1 MTNLFNKR
9 NLYIGSFSFLYVI
22 VAVVSL
28 IHSFSFFGLANTTI
42 MSVLLGVAFEIG
54 QAVVLFSILSTKKE
68 QSKIVPWV
76 LMVVL
81 TLVQVMGNIFAS
93 YKYIVT
99 NSVADLQYFK
109 DPIFVWTNLP
119 DKMTTVIVTYIV
131 GAILPIIALLM
142 TSTLADFINGS
153 DASLE
158 APDDT
163 VDDNKVDGTSTVT
176 DTNNTLAHPNN
187 ITDNSSP
194 TVDTKVGELSTEV
207 EPTLESTTTT
217 SNTSPMIEPT
227 STLDNSSPTV
237 DPSPTVNTSTT
248 KDNVV
253 DDSSTTVEPTKEPT
267 KEPNRFINL

>member
-1 MTNLFNKR
+1 MTKFLNKR

-42 MSVLLGVAFEIG
+42 MSVLLGIAFEIG

-68 QSKIVPWV
+68 QSKVVPWV
-76 LMVVL
+76 LMTVL
-81 TLVQVMGNIFAS
+81 TIVQVMGNIFAS

-109 DPIFVWTNLP
+109 DPIFIWTNLP

-158 APDDT
+158 SPDDNTDITGT
-163 VDDNKVDGTSTVT
+163 VNVNTNDVDLLDTPTDDKSVNKVNSIST
-176 DTNNTLAHPNN
+176 
-187 ITDNSSP
+187 
-194 TVDTKVGELSTEV
+194 
-207 EPTLESTTTT
+207 
-217 SNTSPMIEPT
+217 
-227 STLDNSSPTV
+227 
-237 DPSPTVNTSTT
+237 
-248 KDNVV
+248 DNVV
-253 DDSSTTVEPTKEPT
+253 YTPDSEVVDNTSDDSTDSEVVDVENKP
-267 KEPNRFINL
+267 EPNRFINI

>member
-163 VDDNKVDGTSTVT
+163 VDDNKVDGSSTVT

-187 ITDNSSP
+187 ITVDPSS
-194 TVDTKVGELSTEV
+194 
-207 EPTLESTTTT
+207 
-217 SNTSPMIEPT
+217 
-227 STLDNSSPTV
+227 TV
-237 DPSPTVNTSTT
+237 DPSTTVNTSTT

-253 DDSSTTVEPTKEPT
+253 VDPSPTVDTKVCEPSPTVDTKVDSTSPTVDTKVDESSPTVEPTKEPN
-267 KEPNRFINL
+267 KFINL

>member
-1 MTNLFNKR
+1 MTKFLNKR

-42 MSVLLGVAFEIG
+42 MSVLLGIAFEIG

-68 QSKIVPWV
+68 QSKVVPWV
-76 LMVVL
+76 LMTVL
-81 TLVQVMGNIFAS
+81 TIVQVMGNIFAS

-109 DPIFVWTNLP
+109 DPIFIWTNLP

-158 APDDT
+158 SPDDT
-163 VDDNKVDGTSTVT
+163 IDVQ
-176 DTNNTLAHPNN
+176 
-187 ITDNSSP
+187 P
-194 TVDTKVGELSTEV
+194 TVIKSNTG
-207 EPTLESTTTT
+207 STTTT
-217 SNTSPMIEPT
+217 NENT
-227 STLDNSSPTV
+227 NV
-237 DPSPTVNTSTT
+237 DTTTVNTNTATT
-248 KDNVV
+248 TNENTNVDTTTVNTNSVDDVDTDITDNVV
-253 DDSSTTVEPTKEPT
+253 YTPDSEVVDNTSDDSTDSEVVDVENKP
-267 KEPNRFINL
+267 EPNRFINI

>member
-163 VDDNKVDGTSTVT
+163 TDNA
-176 DTNNTLAHPNN
+176 LAHPNN
-187 ITDNSSP
+187 TTDSPSP
-194 TVDTKVGELSTEV
+194 TA
-207 EPTLESTTTT
+207 
-217 SNTSPMIEPT
+217 
-227 STLDNSSPTV
+227 
-237 DPSPTVNTSTT
+237 DPSPMTNTSTT

-253 DDSSTTVEPTKEPT
+253 DDSSTTVDTKVDKPSTTIAPTIDNTTTVDPSTTVEPTTTVDSSSPM
-267 KEPNRFINL
+267 KEPNRFINI

>member
-1 MTNLFNKR
+1 MTKFLNKR

-42 MSVLLGVAFEIG
+42 MSVLLGIAFEIG

-68 QSKIVPWV
+68 QSKVVPWV
-76 LMVVL
+76 LMTVL
-81 TLVQVMGNIFAS
+81 TIVQVMGNIFAS

-109 DPIFVWTNLP
+109 DPIFIWTNLP

-158 APDDT
+158 SPDDT
-163 VDDNKVDGTSTVT
+163 IDVQ
-176 DTNNTLAHPNN
+176 
-187 ITDNSSP
+187 P
-194 TVDTKVGELSTEV
+194 TVVNSNTD
-207 EPTLESTTTT
+207 STTTT
-217 SNTSPMIEPT
+217 NENTNVDT
-227 STLDNSSPTV
+227 TTV
-237 DPSPTVNTSTT
+237 DTNSTT
-248 KDNVV
+248 TTNENTNVDTTTVDTNSVDDVDTDITDNVV
-253 DDSSTTVEPTKEPT
+253 YTPDSEVVDNTSDDSTDTEVVDVENKP
-267 KEPNRFINL
+267 EPNRFINI

>member
-1 MTNLFNKR
+1 MTKFLNKR

-42 MSVLLGVAFEIG
+42 MSVLLGIAFEIG

-68 QSKIVPWV
+68 QSKVVPWV
-76 LMVVL
+76 LMTVL
-81 TLVQVMGNIFAS
+81 TIVQVMGNIFAS

-109 DPIFVWTNLP
+109 DPIFIWTNLP

-158 APDDT
+158 SPDDT
-163 VDDNKVDGTSTVT
+163 TDVTTSTNNSTVRDVVNESTTVDTVDTSTVSPAT
-176 DTNNTLAHPNN
+176 VVSDSTTTGNTTLNNTVVDDTNIVTTTVDNTVNDSVT
-187 ITDNSSP
+187 TDVNSVTD
-194 TVDTKVGELSTEV
+194 TVDTH
-207 EPTLESTTTT
+207 
-217 SNTSPMIEPT
+217 
-227 STLDNSSPTV
+227 
-237 DPSPTVNTSTT
+237 
-248 KDNVV
+248 V
-253 DDSSTTVEPTKEPT
+253 DDSATVVEDKP
-267 KEPNRFINL
+267 EPNRFINI

>member
-1 MTNLFNKR
+1 MTKFLNKR

-42 MSVLLGVAFEIG
+42 MSVLLGIAFEIG
-54 QAVVLFSILSTKKE
+54 QAVVLVSILSTKKE
-68 QSKIVPWV
+68 QSKVVPWV
-76 LMVVL
+76 LMTVL
-81 TLVQVMGNIFAS
+81 TIVQVMGNIFAS

-109 DPIFVWTNLP
+109 DPIFIWTNLP

-158 APDDT
+158 SPDDT
-163 VDDNKVDGTSTVT
+163 IDVQPTVVKSNTDSTTTVDNSTTTVDTNSVDDVDADITDNVVYTPDSEVVDKVDGTGTVDVTSTVNVN
-176 DTNNTLAHPNN
+176 DTS
-187 ITDNSSP
+187 ID
-194 TVDTKVGELSTEV
+194 
-207 EPTLESTTTT
+207 TT
-217 SNTSPMIEPT
+217 STDSE
-227 STLDNSSPTV
+227 
-237 DPSPTVNTSTT
+237 
-248 KDNVV
+248 VV
-253 DDSSTTVEPTKEPT
+253 DVENKP
-267 KEPNRFINL
+267 EPNRFINI

>member
-158 APDDT
+158 APDDDTVDDT
-163 VDDNKVDGTSTVT
+163 VDDNKVDETSTVT
-176 DTNNTLAHPNN
+176 DTNNALAHPNN
-187 ITDNSSP
+187 ITDSLSP
-194 TVDTKVGELSTEV
+194 TVDTKVDESSTEV
-207 EPTLESTTTT
+207 EPTIDNTT
-217 SNTSPMIEPT
+217 
-227 STLDNSSPTV
+227 TV

-267 KEPNRFINL
+267 KEPNRFINI

>member
-1 MTNLFNKR
+1 MANLFNKR

-163 VDDNKVDGTSTVT
+163 TDGTTDDNKVDNPSPTVDTKVVDRTSTVT
-176 DTNNTLAHPNN
+176 DTNNALAHPNN
-187 ITDNSSP
+187 HDTVNPDTVTVSSSPTFDPSP
-194 TVDTKVGELSTEV
+194 TVDTKVDEPSTTADTKV
-207 EPTLESTTTT
+207 EPTTIDST
-217 SNTSPMIEPT
+217 
-227 STLDNSSPTV
+227 SSTV
-237 DPSPTVNTSTT
+237 DTKVDSP
-248 KDNVV
+248 VV
-253 DDSSTTVEPTKEPT
+253 
-267 KEPNRFINL
+267 EPNRFINI

>member
-1 MTNLFNKR
+1 MTKFLNKR

-42 MSVLLGVAFEIG
+42 MSVLLGIAFEIG

-76 LMVVL
+76 LMTVL
-81 TLVQVMGNIFAS
+81 TIVQVMGNIFAS

-109 DPIFVWTNLP
+109 DPIFIWTNLP

-158 APDDT
+158 SPDDT
-163 VDDNKVDGTSTVT
+163 IDVQPTVVTTSTNNSTVRDVVNESTTVDRVDTSTVSPTTVNDSTNTEVDDTSLDNESPTT
-176 DTNNTLAHPNN
+176 DIEDNTDV
-187 ITDNSSP
+187 DNSATDVNSV
-194 TVDTKVGELSTEV
+194 TNTADTS
-207 EPTLESTTTT
+207 
-217 SNTSPMIEPT
+217 
-227 STLDNSSPTV
+227 
-237 DPSPTVNTSTT
+237 
-248 KDNVV
+248 V
-253 DDSSTTVEPTKEPT
+253 DDSATAVEDKP
-267 KEPNRFINL
+267 EPNRFINI

>member
-1 MTNLFNKR
+1 MTKFLNKR

-42 MSVLLGVAFEIG
+42 MSVLLGIAFEIG

-68 QSKIVPWV
+68 QSKVVPWV
-76 LMVVL
+76 LMTVL
-81 TLVQVMGNIFAS
+81 TIVQVMGNIFAS

-109 DPIFVWTNLP
+109 DPIFIWTNLP

-158 APDDT
+158 SPDDT
-163 VDDNKVDGTSTVT
+163 IDVQPTVIKSNTDSTTTVDNSTTTVNTNSATTTNENTNVDTTTVDTNSVDDVDT
-176 DTNNTLAHPNN
+176 D
-187 ITDNSSP
+187 ITDNVVYTPDSEV
-194 TVDTKVGELSTEV
+194 VD
-207 EPTLESTTTT
+207 
-217 SNTSPMIEPT
+217 NTSDD
-227 STLDNSSPTV
+227 STDSE
-237 DPSPTVNTSTT
+237 
-248 KDNVV
+248 VV
-253 DDSSTTVEPTKEPT
+253 DVENKP
-267 KEPNRFINL
+267 EPNRFINI